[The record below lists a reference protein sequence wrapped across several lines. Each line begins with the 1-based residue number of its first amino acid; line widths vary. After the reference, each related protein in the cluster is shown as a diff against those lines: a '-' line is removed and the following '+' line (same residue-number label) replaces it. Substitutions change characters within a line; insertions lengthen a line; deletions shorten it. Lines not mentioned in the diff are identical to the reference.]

1 MRAPES
7 RQINSWQAAE
17 LNARDW
23 MRAWG
28 FRDAEL
34 TPPGADSGLDIRA
47 HGAVAQVKYEA
58 RDVGRPYLQ
67 LLVGARGRDVASK
80 MLFFTGS
87 RYTEQAIRYGDEMS
101 IALFHYKLDGRMEAV
116 NKAAEDILEDALK
129 TAPMKVTSE
138 AIPRKVTPRKV
149 TPVRV
154 THPYINATGIW
165 IFCLS
170 VLLFIF
176 QWMFPNIQGTVAV
189 VGATGILLGFVLVGV
204 SQKPVPESEKPED
217 KIKPVRINLGQIH
230 LSDEERGESGNGPW
244 DNGGRRL

>member
-1 MRAPES
+1 MKAPER
-7 RQINSWQAAE
+7 RQISSWQAAE

-47 HGAVAQVKYEA
+47 RGAVAQVKYEA

-80 MLFFTGS
+80 MFFFTGS
-87 RYTEQAIRYGDEMS
+87 RYTEQAIRYADEMS
-101 IALFHYKLDGRMEAV
+101 IALFHYELDGRMEPA
-116 NKAAEDILEDALK
+116 NKPAEDLLTDARKAARK
-129 TAPMKVTSE
+129 SVT
-138 AIPRKVTPRKV
+138 PKKVTPKKV

-154 THPYINATGIW
+154 THPYINATGCW

-170 VLLFIF
+170 LLLFIF
-176 QWMFPNIQGTVAV
+176 QFLFPAIQGAVAV
-189 VGATGILLGFVLVGV
+189 AAVAGALFGLVLVGL
-204 SQKPVPESEKPED
+204 SQEPVPESEKQEAKTNQVPITPGQRHLLEED
-217 KIKPVRINLGQIH
+217 
-230 LSDEERGESGNGPW
+230 SGESGSGPY
-244 DNGGRRL
+244 DNGDLRL